1 MSRPVARQNDPISNG
16 DKCAHGSSTVKV
28 NNKPIIRKTDLTAGQ
43 GGQSPTIFQTF
54 SSTVKVENKPVV
66 RIGDAVIPNS
76 DDGLVVAGSGDV
88 KVG

>member
-1 MSRPVARQNDPISNG
+1 MSRPVARRNDPISNG
-16 DKCAHGSSTVKV
+16 DMCAHGSVTVKV
-28 NNKPIIRKTDLTAGQ
+28 NNKPIIRKIDLTEGT

-54 SSTVKVENKPVV
+54 SSTVKVENKSVV

-76 DDGLVVAGSGDV
+76 DPGIVIAGSPNV